1 VGGNTFGKWLKEA
14 RESAGVPLTD
24 LSEIIQTDYK
34 DGRLSLRELGNI
46 SQINYSM
53 LDKVEQ
59 GVRFLSD
66 EKIEII
72 ARIFDA
78 DPAELISLKNQD
90 KEKYAARRMGK
101 ASKFIPGFR
110 PAIEAEVLK
119 FLKVYRQ
126 KKKIQKIEFPLEPSD
141 FFKVVFGLETR
152 KESFSEKQLW
162 KKGEALKLAALF
174 IQSKTILINKDLIGG
189 RSLPE
194 VNQRFSVAHEGAHFI
209 CSLQIG
215 EMAEQPIFFRSRQLR
230 RSEEETLVDYWAG
243 ALLMPKPQLTDKIEK
258 FSEQKFNNNFV
269 ADLSKIGKRLCKYFG
284 VSRQALEIRLK
295 QIGITCK
302 NSLYVNAEQ
311 RSLY

>member
-1 VGGNTFGKWLKEA
+1 MGENKFGRWLREA

-24 LSEIIQTDYK
+24 LSEILQTDYK
-34 DGRLSLRELGNI
+34 DGKLSLRDLANI
-46 SQINYSM
+46 SQINFSM

-59 GVRFLSD
+59 GKRFLSD
-66 EKIEII
+66 EKIEIL

-78 DPAELISLKNQD
+78 DSVELISLKNQD
-90 KEKYAARRMGK
+90 KEAHASRKMGK

-126 KKKIQKIEFPLEPSD
+126 KKKIQKIEFPLEVSD

-152 KESFSEKQLW
+152 KESFSEKQFW

-174 IQSKTILINKDLIGG
+174 IQSKTILINEDLVGG

-215 EMAEQPIFFRSRQLR
+215 ELPEQPIFFRSRQLR
-230 RSEEETLVDYWAG
+230 RSKEETLVDYWAG
-243 ALLMPKPQLTDKIEK
+243 ALLMPKPQLTDKIEE
-258 FSEQKFNNNFV
+258 FSKQKINPDFV
-269 ADLSKIGKRLCKYFG
+269 ANLSKIGKDLCKYFG
-284 VSRQALEIRLK
+284 VSRQALEIRLR
-295 QIGITCK
+295 QIGIQCK
-302 NSLYVNAEQ
+302 NTFYG
-311 RSLY
+311 R